1 MGDDII
7 GVISQGM
14 ATCGDITGM
23 MSHGGNDVTG

>member
-14 ATCGDITGM
+14 ATCDITG